1 MYIFVT
7 MPKVITILSKLGI
20 DITSYTSYE
29 QTVIFLLVNIF
40 YIITTFIILYIVYR
54 LFLKLYN
61 FFF

>member
-54 LFLKLYN
+54 LVLKLYN

>member
-7 MPKVITILSKLGI
+7 MPKVISILSKLGI

-54 LFLKLYN
+54 LVLKLYN

>member
-7 MPKVITILSKLGI
+7 MPRVIEILSKLGI
-20 DITSYTSYE
+20 DITVYTSYE

-40 YIITTFIILYIVYR
+40 YIITTFILLYIVYR
-54 LFLKLYN
+54 LALKLYN